1 MVIANTNAFNLS
13 MISQVKFGAKIS
25 GCTVHLADNE
35 YDHGPII
42 LQHSVPVHA
51 DDSAE
56 DLATR
61 VFEQEKEALPA
72 AVQLLVDDRI
82 EVRNGVV
89 HISEPVHADF
99 R

>member
-1 MVIANTNAFNLS
+1 M
-13 MISQVKFGAKIS
+13 
-25 GCTVHLADNE
+25 HLADNE

-42 LQHSVPVHA
+42 IQSSVSVNA
-51 DDSAE
+51 DDSVE
-56 DLATR
+56 DLAAR

-82 EVRNGVV
+82 KVDDGIV
-89 HISEPVHADF
+89 HILEPAHADS